1 MDFQAPRL
9 FDLETDP
16 MCQPDIA
23 ESVNEHIIHKAQE
36 YILADASG
44 DLPLYTN
51 TRTIDVLGRPEFI
64 ET

>member
-1 MDFQAPRL
+1 
-9 FDLETDP
+9 
-16 MCQPDIA
+16 MCQHDIA
-23 ESVNEHIIHKAQE
+23 ESANEHIIHKAQE